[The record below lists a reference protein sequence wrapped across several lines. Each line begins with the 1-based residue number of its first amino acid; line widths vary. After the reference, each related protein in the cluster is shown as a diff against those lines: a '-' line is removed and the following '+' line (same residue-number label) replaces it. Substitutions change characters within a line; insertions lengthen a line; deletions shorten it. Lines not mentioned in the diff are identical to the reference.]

1 MEHKIKKTLSRDELG
16 RYLHTLAD
24 AIQNKDAGN
33 DPPLALLQSTF
44 NKLEFKCKRET
55 ERFDIKLKLKTDAKE
70 TRPMEDAGAASA
82 IASEGYKALKKR
94 MQATFKAVGR
104 AVRENRVPSQQ
115 VVQTFQ
121 QDVTAMIRFPDR
133 GEPHY
138 DAFEAL
144 CQRLA
149 DACRQHRI
157 EDIRQAFEALNKM
170 KKDCHARYK

>member
-1 MEHKIKKTLSRDELG
+1 MEHKIKKTLSRDELS

-24 AIQNKDAGN
+24 AIQNKDVGY

-70 TRPMEDAGAASA
+70 TRPMEDAGTASA
-82 IASEGYKALKKR
+82 TSSEGYKTLKKR
-94 MQATFKAVGR
+94 MQATFKEVGR

-115 VVQTFQ
+115 VVQTFL
-121 QDVTAMIRFPDR
+121 QDVTAMIGFPDR

-138 DAFEAL
+138 EAFEAL
-144 CQRLA
+144 CQSLA
-149 DACRQHRI
+149 EACRQNRI
-157 EDIRQAFEALNKM
+157 EDIRQTFEALNKM